1 MLGTLIDTHR
11 FQTLIAVAAQLLQH
25 GSSVMI
31 LPIII
36 FSFSPEALGLWYII
50 VSFQSGIIL
59 LDMGF
64 TNSFSRAIAQAFSG
78 IKSLTIVG
86 WLNPENT
93 QPNYNLVNHIIKRM
107 LTFYLII
114 GLASFCVM
122 LIGGFSYLSFL
133 DIKEFNKNEII
144 TICSLS
150 AAAIAIQLFSQWI
163 TACLIGAGLTH
174 YNQISILI
182 SKLIF
187 LFFGVFLINIEYG
200 IIGLLFAN
208 LLGNIIGF
216 IYKFYVYLKKFPKPI
231 SENLQQIG
239 EPVLRIIW
247 HNAWRI
253 GLVGFCAFFILR
265 FGVLLLGSFEGLE
278 VAGILGLMIQISTT
292 IIAAASMP
300 WQIGMKSLVHLKIAK
315 DLGALR
321 KFAATNWLFSF
332 FIAFSALFVF
342 MGLELFGFF
351 TGTQF
356 EGLIFTKVFIVFV
369 FILLF
374 ELNHTIASHYIA
386 ASNYVPF
393 LPAAIISA
401 ILIVLLSTFF
411 VMRGWGILGIIL
423 TQGFV
428 QLLWNNWFWPYKVWK
443 ELYAK
448 P

>member
-1 MLGTLIDTHR
+1 MLETLIDKHR
-11 FQTLIAVAAQLLQH
+11 SHTLLAVAAQLLQH
-25 GSSVMI
+25 GSSIMI

-36 FSFSPEALGLWYII
+36 FSFSPEVLGLWYII
-50 VSFQSGIIL
+50 VSFQSGIFL

-78 IKSLTIVG
+78 IKSLTMVG
-86 WLNPENT
+86 WVNPKNT
-93 QPNYNLVNHIIKRM
+93 EPNYNLVNHIIKRM
-107 LTFYLII
+107 FIVYLII
-114 GLASFCVM
+114 GVISFCIM
-122 LIGGFSYLSFL
+122 LAGGFSYLSFL
-133 DIKEFNKNEII
+133 DIKEFSKNEII
-144 TICSLS
+144 AICSLS

-163 TACLIGAGLTH
+163 TACLIGAGLT
-174 YNQISILI
+174 YSNQISILI

-187 LFFGVFLINIEYG
+187 LFFGLFLINIEYG

-208 LLGNIIGF
+208 LLGNIVGF
-216 IYKFYVYLKKFPKPI
+216 FYKYYAYIKKFPKPK
-231 SENLQQIG
+231 SNNLQQMG

-278 VAGILGLMIQISTT
+278 AAGILGLMIQISTT

-300 WQIGMKSLVHLKIAK
+300 WLVGMKSLVHLKIAK

-332 FIAFSALFVF
+332 FIAFSALFVLI
-342 MGLELFGFF
+342 GLELFGFF

-356 EGLIFTKVFIVFV
+356 EGLIFTKVFIIFV

-374 ELNHTIASHYIA
+374 ELNHTIASQFILA
-386 ASNYVPF
+386 GNNVPF

-401 ILIVLLSTFF
+401 ILVVLLSTFF
-411 VMRGWGILGIIL
+411 VMRGWGIFGIIL
-423 TQGFV
+423 AQGFV